1 MNSVAGLQGLPQ
13 PEDCLGDW
21 QSAWDEM
28 VDAHLEGG
36 EDGEGRAVDIQRK
49 RPDAWAIKWSRRR
62 LVILEFT
69 RPNDQGVDAGN
80 LIQDMV
86 ALTLGEMTEIYS
98 VRYAAL
104 QNVQGQ

>member
-1 MNSVAGLQGLPQ
+1 MGIRGPH
-13 PEDCLGDW
+13 D
-21 QSAWDEM
+21 
-28 VDAHLEGG
+28 LERWKEQLSEFGIS
-36 EDGEGRAVDIQRK
+36 ERK
-49 RPDAWAIKWSRRR
+49 
-62 LVILEFT
+62 L
-69 RPNDQGVDAGN
+69 GN